1 MLAEKGTEEKRAE
14 EQRELSRLKWSWR

>member
-1 MLAEKGTEEKRAE
+1 MLAEKGAEEKRAE